1 MGRPGVAAA
10 LGGASVNRFLPL
22 LLMTA
27 CAANRLTHARDNLRS
42 CWAADPNLI
51 ACAGK
56 RMASIECFAPGDEAC
71 GALAVHY
78 ADGERVFLWRPVG
91 FEPGNDALLK
101 HGAVLRPELAS
112 DGQKIWFKPAN
123 TRDEFWTVFEPRTGI
138 ARQVDSYTIFKIR
151 ENDPHSMP
159 LWVNTAQTAQ

>member
-22 LLMTA
+22 LLVMA

-56 RMASIECFAPGDEAC
+56 RMASIECFAPGEEAC

-78 ADGERVFLWRPVG
+78 ADGERGFLWRPVG
-91 FEPGNDALLK
+91 FEHGYDWLL
-101 HGAVLRPELAS
+101 
-112 DGQKIWFKPAN
+112 
-123 TRDEFWTVFEPRTGI
+123 T
-138 ARQVDSYTIFKIR
+138 
-151 ENDPHSMP
+151 
-159 LWVNTAQTAQ
+159 NTARMRTEAAS

>member
-27 CAANRLTHARDNLRS
+27 CAANRLTHARNNLRS

-71 GALAVHY
+71 GALESAEIRLR
-78 ADGERVFLWRPVG
+78 DPLGETER
-91 FEPGNDALLK
+91 
-101 HGAVLRPELAS
+101 
-112 DGQKIWFKPAN
+112 
-123 TRDEFWTVFEPRTGI
+123 
-138 ARQVDSYTIFKIR
+138 ARQGHRLLQRQLAGV
-151 ENDPHSMP
+151 H
-159 LWVNTAQTAQ
+159 VA

>member
-22 LLMTA
+22 HLMTA

-78 ADGERVFLWRPVG
+78 ADGERGFLWRPVG

-112 DGQKIWFKPAN
+112 DAQMMWLKSAN
-123 TRDEFWTVFEPRTGI
+123 RRGGFWTVFELRTGI
-138 ARQVDSYTIFKIR
+138 VRQVDSYTILKLR
-151 ENDPHSMP
+151 EDCLHSLP
-159 LWVNTAQTAQ
+159 L

>member
-10 LGGASVNRFLPL
+10 LGGAPVNRFLPL

-42 CWAADPNLI
+42 CWAADADLI

-56 RMASIECFAPGDEAC
+56 RMASIECFAPGVEAC
-71 GALAVHY
+71 IALADDYSAAQLV
-78 ADGERVFLWRPVG
+78 VLWQLPV
-91 FEPGNDALLK
+91 FEPGSVALLK

-112 DGQKIWFKPAN
+112 DGQM
-123 TRDEFWTVFEPRTGI
+123 V
-138 ARQVDSYTIFKIR
+138 V
-151 ENDPHSMP
+151 
-159 LWVNTAQTAQ
+159 V